1 MAATDSAKQAY
12 LRFLVLARDSR
23 VSSKDAVLDV
33 VEERVLQSL
42 ANVWAAGE
50 KVTVLKAM
58 AMGDDASPTTIHRRL
73 KSLRRK
79 GYIFLKED
87 ESDNRVKFV
96 LPTPVAERHF
106 ERMGRCM
113 REALQQS

>member
-1 MAATDSAKQAY
+1 MSTSDSGRQAY
-12 LRFLVLARDSR
+12 LRFLVLARESR
-23 VSSKDAVLDV
+23 ASSKDPVLDV
-33 VEERVLQSL
+33 VEERVLQTL
-42 ANVWAAGE
+42 ASVWASGD
-50 KVTVLKAM
+50 KLTVLKAM
-58 AMGDDASPTTIHRRL
+58 AMGEDASATTIHRRL

-79 GYIFLKED
+79 GYIVLKED

-113 REALQQS
+113 REALQSP